1 MGRDSLHV
9 LVVDDMDDLADSTVE
24 LLNLW
29 GYDALASDSGAAA
42 LASARVRRPDV
53 VLVDLAMPR
62 MDGFQFAAL
71 FRALPGCAA
80 VPIVAISGYSSS
92 QYITRARA
100 VGIRYFLL
108 KATHPDRL
116 RELLAWQV
124 VPEVAQ
130 EPPLPRRRHA
140 SRRREL
146 VVPMLVAAEGFLD

>member
-1 MGRDSLHV
+1 MGREQLHI
-9 LVVDDMDDLADSTVE
+9 LVVDDMDDLAESTAE

-29 GYDALASDSGAAA
+29 GYDALACDSGAAA
-42 LASARVRRPDV
+42 LASARMRRPDV

-62 MDGFQFAAL
+62 MDGFQFAVL

-92 QYITRARA
+92 LYIARARSA
-100 VGIRYFLL
+100 GIRYFLL

-124 VPEVAQ
+124 VPEVTRQ
-130 EPPLPRRRHA
+130 PRQPRRRHA
-140 SRRREL
+140 SQRREL
-146 VVPMLVAAEGFLD
+146 AVPKLVAAEGFLD